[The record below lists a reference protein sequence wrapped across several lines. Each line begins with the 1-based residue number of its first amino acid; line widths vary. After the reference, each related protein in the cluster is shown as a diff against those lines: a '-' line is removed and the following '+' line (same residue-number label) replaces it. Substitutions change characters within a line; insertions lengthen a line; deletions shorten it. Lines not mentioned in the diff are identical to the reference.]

1 MASGLDDSFAE
12 ALQGDEQVTAHD
24 CMNANAF
31 KKVGGWSIQARI
43 PAERGREAGQL
54 DPSGT

>member
-24 CMNANAF
+24 CMNANAV
-31 KKVGGWSIQARI
+31 KKWEVGRSRRASL
-43 PAERGREAGQL
+43 PREAGQL